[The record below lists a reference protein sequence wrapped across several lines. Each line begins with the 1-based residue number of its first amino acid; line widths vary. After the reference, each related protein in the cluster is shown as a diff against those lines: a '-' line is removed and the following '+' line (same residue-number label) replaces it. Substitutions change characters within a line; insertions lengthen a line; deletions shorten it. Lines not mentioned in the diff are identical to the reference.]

1 MWRSAL
7 VAGSAAMLMATS
19 LAQPAAAGGCDYR
32 PDAVVFLHAP
42 VPWHQQP
49 PIAGTGPGH
58 YYSHH
63 PHHVPGYPH
72 RVTGYPVPIHA
83 APRPLPRAVIHIHR
97 DWAAH
102 VAWCAGRYRSYDVRT
117 DTFQPYPGF
126 EVDPYREYS
135 EPSFGKKKVLRGGCW
150 ATRAR
155 LIRNTWRNFY
165 MPSRNNIF
173 AGFRTCAP

>member
-19 LAQPAAAGGCDYR
+19 LAGPAEAGGCDYR
-32 PDAVVFLHAP
+32 PDAVVILHAP

-72 RVTGYPVPIHA
+72 RLTGYPVPIYA
-83 APRPLPRAVIHIHR
+83 APRPLPGLAVRGAVIR
-97 DWAAH
+97 VYRARPASH
-102 VAWCAGRYRSYDVRT
+102 VAWCAQRYRSYDVRT
-117 DTFQPYPGF
+117 DTFQPYHGP
-126 EVDPYREYS
+126 R
-135 EPSFGKKKVLRGGCW
+135 
-150 ATRAR
+150 R
-155 LIRNTWRNFY
+155 LCRSPWR
-165 MPSRNNIF
+165 
-173 AGFRTCAP
+173 